1 MKLSAGCVAGGAEN
15 RKPLLGGACCDTRKV
30 VIVALESQEFEY
42 LRQFLAHHSAVML
55 DEGKGYLAESRL
67 TPLAYREGMDS
78 VQELLEHIRKTS
90 FDDLHRKV
98 LDAMMNN
105 ETWFFRDHL
114 PFEALRRVILPELL
128 ADRAALQRLNIWSA
142 ASSSGQEAYS
152 IAMMIQEEFGGLPGW
167 TISILGTDLSSA
179 ILERAR
185 SGRYSQLEI
194 NRGLPAKYLAKY
206 FTRDGSDWILSPV
219 IRSKVE
225 FRELNLATQ
234 WDNLPRFDTVFFRN
248 VLIYFEV
255 EKKREMFSRI
265 VSTMKP
271 DGYLLLGA
279 AETTYGLSERFV
291 RISWDKTA
299 YFRPKM

>member
-1 MKLSAGCVAGGAEN
+1 MRLLAGFNEGAAD
-15 RKPLLGGACCDTRKV
+15 RGKPLLT
-30 VIVALESQEFEY
+30 VALCNRRKEAIVGLETQEFEY

-78 VQELLEHIRKTS
+78 VQELLAKIRKTS
-90 FDDLHRKV
+90 FNDLHRKV

-114 PFEALRRVILPELL
+114 PFEALRRAIIPELM
-128 ADRAALQRLNIWSA
+128 ADRAATRRLNFWSA

-152 IAMMIQEEFGGLPGW
+152 IAMTIKEEFGGLPGW
-167 TISILGTDLSSA
+167 TISIIGTDLSSA
-179 ILERAR
+179 ILRRAR
-185 SGRYSQLEI
+185 DGRYSQLEI

-206 FTRDGSDWILSPV
+206 FTREGSDWILSPV
-219 IRSKVE
+219 IRSMVE
-225 FRELNLATQ
+225 FRELNLATP
-234 WDNLPRFDTVFFRN
+234 WCNLPKFDTVFFRN

-255 EKKREMFSRI
+255 ERKREMFSRL
-265 VSTMKP
+265 VSAMKP

-279 AETTYGLSERFV
+279 AETTYGLCDSFA

>member
-1 MKLSAGCVAGGAEN
+1 MKLFVARIADAANN
-15 RKPLLGGACCDTRKV
+15 RNPLLLLCNTRKEAV
-30 VIVALESQEFEY
+30 MGLEAQEFEY

-78 VQELLEHIRKTS
+78 VQELLAQIRKTS
-90 FDDLHRKV
+90 FNDLHRKV

-114 PFEALRRVILPELL
+114 PFEALRLAIIPELL
-128 ADRAALQRLNIWSA
+128 ADRAALRRLTFWSA

-152 IAMMIQEEFGGLPGW
+152 IAMTIQEEFGGLPGW
-167 TISILGTDLSSA
+167 TISIVGTDLSSA

-185 SGRYSQLEI
+185 HGRYSQLEI

-206 FTRDGSDWILSPV
+206 FTRDGSDWILSPT
-219 IRSKVE
+219 IRSMVE
-225 FRELNLATQ
+225 FRELNLAAP
-234 WDNLPRFDTVFFRN
+234 WVNLPRFDTVFFRN
-248 VLIYFEV
+248 VLIYFDV
-255 EKKREMFSRI
+255 EKKRETFARLLSA
-265 VSTMKP
+265 MKP

-279 AETTYGLSERFV
+279 AETTYGLSDCFA

>member
-1 MKLSAGCVAGGAEN
+1 VNVG
-15 RKPLLGGACCDTRKV
+15 
-30 VIVALESQEFEY
+30 LESQEFEY
-42 LRQFLAHHSAVML
+42 LRQFLAHHSAILL

-78 VQELLEHIRKTS
+78 VQELLAQIRQAP
-90 FDDLHRKV
+90 FCDLHRKV

-114 PFEALRRVILPELL
+114 PFEAMRQVIIPELI
-128 ADRAALQRLNIWSA
+128 ADRAALRRLNVWSA

-152 IAMMIQEEFGGLPGW
+152 IAMMIKEEFGGLPGW

-206 FTRDGSDWILSPV
+206 FTREGSDWILSPS
-219 IRSKVE
+219 IRRMVE
-225 FRELNLATQ
+225 FRELNLARP
-234 WDNLPRFDTVFFRN
+234 WCNLPRFDAVFFRN
-248 VLIYFEV
+248 VLIYFDV
-255 EKKREMFSRI
+255 EKKRETFSRLL
-265 VSTMKP
+265 STMKP

-279 AETTYGLSERFV
+279 AETTYGLSDCFA